1 MKNKRGLL
9 LIITLILILVIF
21 IALGILYFQLRTQ
34 GLKFSTGNIVIK
46 IDYNNSEENT
56 EKNTVDSN
64 ISIKEE
70 EINKTNNTIIFFEEN
85 LSYENLSDYNNT

>member
-1 MKNKRGLL
+1 MKNKKGLF

-21 IALGILYFQLRTQ
+21 IALGIFYFQLRTQ
-34 GLKFSTGNIVIK
+34 GLTFSTGNVVIK

-56 EKNTVDSN
+56 EKNTADSD
-64 ISIKEE
+64 ISIIEG

-85 LSYENLSDYNNT
+85 LSDNNNT